1 MIDIDAILC
10 VGRESTSDKLYFYCI
25 QKTHTVHV
33 MTTPSNPTS
42 DIPAT
47 DASAG
52 AKADDAFEITEAID
66 AAAPEAKPPALDVS
80 TEEVVAAS
88 APPVTQAES
97 IESSAPEPA
106 REKTQPV
113 YADPSAELS
122 ILEPLIQALTAKQ
135 TTEINSLGN
144 RLGEI
149 RKQLADEPSL
159 AKEKGQALHT
169 AMVELLAQNKAHQE
183 DMSTKANASIEELKL
198 ALDGGHSD
206 ASLSAWDKIQTA
218 LMPLSGKLRN
228 TVQKQ
233 LNEHRTRY
241 QELKDWKL
249 FASAEKKKEL
259 IAAMELL
266 LESDIQGAER
276 AKAISA
282 AHQEWKTLGR
292 SQQNES
298 LWKKFKKLSDDAYA
312 PCKDHFKQRKQSIVA
327 NFDNRVALCAQL
339 EADLERLSSTDTA
352 TAENGDSSENTK
364 VNEQRLVAEIGTIIS
379 AAEQRWKDTAP
390 VEQAKIKELQK
401 RYYGLLNNLRKLRR
415 EASQENANR
424 KLEAIAQAEA
434 LAASDDRAEA
444 MHTAKELQRQW
455 KEIGPSNHKDD
466 QNYWRAFRAAC
477 DSIFTRETGE
487 SAESRPRRENAASRN
502 SKTAHASIDI
512 AKVSAELDALLSSL
526 ESLLALDDEEFRQAR
541 EQYQDK
547 SQQFSAASSPKLGN
561 RGKIYTER
569 FTTLKRRFDTRYKAL
584 PDKRQQQRIET
595 VTALTDKLDAFEASL
610 LSAKDGDEFAT
621 AKAAFDPEAWKAL
634 TRPDDNSFTAILEAR
649 LASLLKLTKAAELD
663 KLSSEAASS
672 ARRLCT
678 ELEISANVD
687 TPSAD
692 QALRMQL
699 QLEQLKAV
707 FGQAKRSAADV
718 IKHSRVEQLRLQCL
732 GPLSPEKRKE
742 LRERFDV
749 AAAKLSRG

>member
-1 MIDIDAILC
+1 
-10 VGRESTSDKLYFYCI
+10 
-25 QKTHTVHV
+25 
-33 MTTPSNPTS
+33 MTTSSNPTS

-47 DASAG
+47 DATAET
-52 AKADDAFEITEAID
+52 KADDALEITEAID
-66 AAAPEAKPPALDVS
+66 AAAPEAEPTSLDVS
-80 TEEVVAAS
+80 AEEVVADS
-88 APPVTQAES
+88 APPVSEAES
-97 IESSAPEPA
+97 IESSAPEPV

-122 ILEPLIQALTAKQ
+122 ILEPLIQALTPKQ

-149 RKQLADEPSL
+149 RKQLPAEASPE
-159 AKEKGQALHT
+159 KEKGQALHT

-183 DMSTKANASIEELKL
+183 DMSAKANASIEELKL

-228 TVQKQ
+228 AVQKQ
-233 LNEHRTRY
+233 LNEHRARY

-259 IAAMELL
+259 IAAMQLL

-312 PCKDHFKQRKQSIVA
+312 PCKDHFKQRKQSLVE

-339 EADLERLSSTDTA
+339 EADFERLSSADTA
-352 TAENGDSSENTK
+352 ATENGDSSENTK
-364 VNEQRLVAEIGTIIS
+364 ANEQRLAAEIGTIIS

-444 MHTAKELQRQW
+444 MRAAKELQRQW

-477 DSIFTRETGE
+477 DSIFTRETGD
-487 SAESRPRRENAASRN
+487 SAEGRPRRENAASRN
-502 SKTAHASIDI
+502 SKTAHADIDI

-526 ESLLALDDEEFRQAR
+526 ESLLTLDDEEFRQAR
-541 EQYQDK
+541 EQYQDQ
-547 SQQFSAASSPKLGN
+547 SQQFSAALSPKLGN

-584 PDKRQQQRIET
+584 PDKRQQQRIAT
-595 VTALTDKLDAFEASL
+595 VSALTDKLDAFEASL
-610 LSAKDGDEFAT
+610 LSAKDADEFAT
-621 AKAAFDPEAWKAL
+621 AKAAFDSEDWKAL
-634 TRPDDNSFTAILEAR
+634 TRPDDDSFTAILDAR
-649 LASLLKLTKAAELD
+649 LASLLKATKAADLD
-663 KLSSEAASS
+663 KLSSEAAIS
-672 ARRLCT
+672 AARLCT

-718 IKHSRVEQLRLQCL
+718 IKHSRDEQLRLQCL

-749 AAAKLSRG
+749 AAAKLNRG

>member
-1 MIDIDAILC
+1 
-10 VGRESTSDKLYFYCI
+10 
-25 QKTHTVHV
+25 
-33 MTTPSNPTS
+33 MTTPNNPTS

-47 DASAG
+47 NASAR
-52 AKADDAFEITEAID
+52 AKTDDPFEITEAPD
-66 AAAPEAKPPALDVS
+66 AAGPEAEPPALDVS
-80 TEEVVAAS
+80 VEEIVADS
-88 APPVTQAES
+88 ALPVSQAES
-97 IESSAPEPA
+97 IESSAPEPV

-122 ILEPLIQALTAKQ
+122 ILEPLIQALAAKK

-149 RKQLADEPSL
+149 RKQLPAEASPE
-159 AKEKGQALHT
+159 KEKGQALHT
-169 AMVELLAQNKAHQE
+169 AMVELLAQNKVHQE
-183 DMSTKANASIEELKL
+183 DMSAKANASIEELKF

-206 ASLSAWDKIQTA
+206 ASLSAWDKIQAA
-218 LMPLSGKLRN
+218 LIPLSGKLRN
-228 TVQKQ
+228 AVQKQ
-233 LNEHRTRY
+233 LNEHRIRY

-259 IAAMELL
+259 IAAMQLL
-266 LESDIQGAER
+266 LESDIQVAER

-292 SQQNES
+292 SKQNDS

-312 PCKDHFKQRKQSIVA
+312 PCKDHFKQRKQSLIE
-327 NFDNRVALCAQL
+327 NFENRVALCAQL
-339 EADLERLSSTDTA
+339 EADLERLNGTDTA

-364 VNEQRLVAEIGTIIS
+364 ADEQGLAARIGTIIS
-379 AAEQRWKDTAP
+379 AAELRWQDTAP

-444 MHTAKELQRQW
+444 MRAAKELQRQW
-455 KEIGPSNHKDD
+455 KKIGPSNHKND

-477 DSIFTRETGE
+477 DSIFTRKTGE
-487 SAESRPRRENAASRN
+487 SVESRLRRENTASRN
-502 SKTAHASIDI
+502 PKTANANIDK
-512 AKVSAELDALLSSL
+512 AKVSAELNALLSSL
-526 ESLLALDDEEFRQAR
+526 ESLLELDDEGFRQAR

-547 SQQFSAASSPKLGN
+547 SQQFSAALSPKLGN

-584 PDKRQQQRIET
+584 PDRRQQQRIET

-610 LSAKDGDEFAT
+610 LSAKEGDEFAT
-621 AKAAFDPEAWKAL
+621 TKAAFDSEVWKTL

-649 LASLLKLTKAAELD
+649 LESLLKATKAAELD

-678 ELEISANVD
+678 ELEISANVE

-707 FGQAKRSAADV
+707 FGQAKRSAAEV
-718 IKHSRVEQLRLQCL
+718 IKHWRNEQLRLQCL

-742 LRERFDV
+742 LRARFDV
-749 AAAKLSRG
+749 AAAKLSSG